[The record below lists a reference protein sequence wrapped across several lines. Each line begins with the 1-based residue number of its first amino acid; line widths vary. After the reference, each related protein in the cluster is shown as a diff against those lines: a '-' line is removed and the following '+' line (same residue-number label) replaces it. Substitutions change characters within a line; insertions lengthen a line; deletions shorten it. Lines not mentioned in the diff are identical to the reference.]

1 MGGSGK
7 PGEVTDAV
15 IELVDGEK
23 LVSMF
28 EKLQLGV
35 RPKTVYEIDDN
46 FFADYR

>member
-1 MGGSGK
+1 MVF
-7 PGEVTDAV
+7 PV

-35 RPKTVYEIDDN
+35 RPKTVYEIDEK